1 MNLRGD
7 VMDALDEKMIEYA
20 DKFGE
25 NFPTFYYRYESQAW
39 IMAKIDE
46 CIKKGKPMKVPE
58 ENDAIDI

>member
-1 MNLRGD
+1 
-7 VMDALDEKMIEYA
+7 MDALDEKMIEYA

-58 ENDAIDI
+58 ENDAIDV